1 MCSVI
6 GVANTVL
13 TVMLS
18 FVLCSVMGIV
28 NTVPTEMLS
37 VDEMSS
43 AIVQIAI
50 ITALT
55 QVAKGLLEGWNV
67 NERWIPVAGLVI
79 GNVTQLILIWG
90 TVGLDKVNIVTAL
103 VHGTVFGLLSCG
115 TFDNLKAIFPGMN
128 GNGSDN
134 KEQDKSS

>member
-13 TVMLS
+13 TVIS

-67 NERWIPVAGLVI
+67 NERWFPVAGLVI

-90 TVGLDKVNIVTAL
+90 TVGVDKVNIVTAL

-115 TFDNLKAIFPGMN
+115 TFDNLKAIFPGIN
-128 GNGSDN
+128 DNGSDN